1 MAFNPGKFLR
11 EVRTES
17 AKIVWPTRRETLMTG
32 LMVVIMTSLLA
43 LFFFGI
49 DALFSAIVKFLL
61 AWRLPLFVDEA
72 FYVWESRH
80 LAWAYSDLPGLT
92 AWLIR
97 AGTTLGGQAEL
108 AVRLPFLLI
117 GASLPWWVVR
127 LAARWF
133 GEEQGWRAGLLALR
147 RRDLPA

>member
-1 MAFNPGKFLR
+1 MKRDYLRVNFL
-11 EVRTES
+11 VLW
-17 AKIVWPTRRETLMTG
+17 A
-32 LMVVIMTSLLA
+32 SL
-43 LFFFGI
+43 
-49 DALFSAIVKFLL
+49 SIVKFLL

-133 GEEQGWRAGLLALR
+133 EGSAVSNYALSPASWKQLVALAHAR
-147 RRDLPA
+147 